1 MRALSP
7 HVTAVAALACAVT
20 TAVATRPA
28 AAQAPSPEPGPIV
41 LRWTAPEGC
50 PDRAALA
57 ARVEHLLG
65 GPPAATDRRLDAEG
79 TVAAIPRGFRVELE
93 VASGGASSTRVL
105 QGVSCE
111 SLADASALVIALAFD
126 PDAVTAQEIKRAE
139 AAAGAAPPPGVA
151 PAPDA
156 EHAEGNGAPHD
167 HAAMPPVAT
176 AALIR
181 IPVPMPVPPPLP
193 PPPPRPS
200 PFSFGAFASFAG
212 DAGALPSVA
221 PGVRA
226 GLSLGIGAFRIEPS
240 FEAWPS
246 SRSALAGR
254 PGAGAEL
261 RLLAF
266 SLDACRRVLPW
277 DEGDAGAAAFACVG
291 FEIGELR
298 GEGFGVTSPSSG
310 GALWSAPKAALRV
323 ELSIAPWAA
332 ITLDAGVAVPLDRK
346 RFVLDLSAGREL
358 VHEPSSVSGRA
369 GLGLAFRL

>member
-7 HVTAVAALACAVT
+7 HVTAIAALACAAT
-20 TAVATRPA
+20 TAAATLPA
-28 AAQAPSPEPGPIV
+28 AAQARSPEPGPIA

-50 PDRAALA
+50 PDSAALA

-79 TVAAIPRGFRVELE
+79 TVAAIPRGFRLELQ
-93 VASGGASSTRVL
+93 VTSGGASSTRVL

-126 PDAVTAQEIKRAE
+126 PEAVTAQEIKRAE
-139 AAAGAAPPPGVA
+139 AGAGAAAPPDAAPPP
-151 PAPDA
+151 DA
-156 EHAEGNGAPHD
+156 EHPEDNGAPHD

-181 IPVPMPVPPPLP
+181 IPVPVPAPPPP

-200 PFSFGAFASFAG
+200 LFSFGAFASFAG

-226 GLSLGIGAFRIEPS
+226 GLSLGAGAFRIEPS

-277 DEGDAGAAAFACVG
+277 DEGDAGAVAFACIG

-310 GALWSAPKAALRV
+310 GALWSAPKAALRA

-332 ITLDAGVAVPLDRK
+332 ITIDAGVAVPLDRK
-346 RFVLDLSAGREL
+346 RFVLDLTAGREL
-358 VHEPSSVSGRA
+358 LHEPSPVSGRA